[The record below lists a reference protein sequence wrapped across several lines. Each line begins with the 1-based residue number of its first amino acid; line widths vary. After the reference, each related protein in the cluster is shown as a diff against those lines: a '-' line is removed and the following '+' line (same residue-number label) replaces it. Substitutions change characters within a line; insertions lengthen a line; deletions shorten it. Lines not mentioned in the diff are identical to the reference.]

1 MCGISGFI
9 SPDWPACGRA
19 IIDNMTLLLRHRGP
33 DAGGVF
39 TDAEAGVA
47 LGHRRLAILD
57 LSERGAQPM
66 RSGCGRYIITFNG
79 EIYNHL
85 ALRQELEQAAP
96 IAWRGISDTE
106 TLLEAFSAW
115 GVQRTLQKSV
125 GMFALGLWDRA
136 ERRLTLA
143 RDRFGEKPLYWGW
156 AGDRERRTFLFGS
169 ELKALRAWPGF
180 DNAISLGAV
189 ELFMRYCYVPAP
201 HCIYENVFKLEPG
214 MTLTLDQAAFAREQP
229 RIEPYWRFEDAA
241 LAGVAEPIL
250 DEREALEC
258 TEKALRDAVRLQLM
272 AEVPLG
278 VFLSGGI
285 DSSTIVALMQQESS
299 RPVKS
304 FTVGFN
310 EDGFDEAPHAGAVAR
325 HIGTDHHEIYVS
337 PAETQAVI
345 PELPTN
351 YDEPFA
357 DSSQIPTSII
367 CKIAR
372 RSVTVALS
380 GDAGDELFGG
390 YNRYF
395 LAPVFW
401 RLAGRVPAALR
412 VLAANGVLCLSI
424 EDWNRVGRWPLL
436 SRRVAMLGDKAH
448 KLAAYLRSVNSI
460 DDLYRRMVSQWPRGE
475 APVLAAAPLST
486 RLDMIES
493 EGRFTE
499 PALRMMFLDTLT
511 YLPDDILTK
520 LDRAAMAT
528 ALETRI
534 PMLDHRVVEVAW
546 RLPWSMKFRGGR
558 RKWAL
563 RQILYKYVPERLVER
578 PKAGFGIPIGLW
590 LRGPLRDWAET
601 LLAEG
606 KMDSEGYLDASRVR
620 RLWRDHL
627 DGKQDW
633 TVPLWN
639 VLMYQAWLEA
649 Q

>member
-1 MCGISGFI
+1 MCGISGFL
-9 SPDWPACGRA
+9 SPEWPGRGRA
-19 IIDNMTLLLRHRGP
+19 IIDNMTIFLRHRGP

-66 RSGCGRYIITFNG
+66 HSGCGGYVITFNG

-96 IAWRGISDTE
+96 IAWRGTSDTE

-115 GVQRTLQKSV
+115 GVRRTLQKSV

-136 ERRLTLA
+136 DRRLTLA

-156 AGDRERRTFLFGS
+156 AGHGERRTFLFGS

-250 DEREALEC
+250 DESEALEC
-258 TEKALRDAVRLQLM
+258 IEKALRDAVRLQLM
-272 AEVPLG
+272 ADVPLG

-325 HIGTDHHEIYVS
+325 HIGTDHHEVYVS

-345 PELPTN
+345 PELPTS

-357 DSSQIPTSII
+357 DSSQIPT
-367 CKIAR
+367 
-372 RSVTVALS
+372 
-380 GDAGDELFGG
+380 
-390 YNRYF
+390 
-395 LAPVFW
+395 
-401 RLAGRVPAALR
+401 
-412 VLAANGVLCLSI
+412 
-424 EDWNRVGRWPLL
+424 
-436 SRRVAMLGDKAH
+436 
-448 KLAAYLRSVNSI
+448 
-460 DDLYRRMVSQWPRGE
+460 
-475 APVLAAAPLST
+475 
-486 RLDMIES
+486 
-493 EGRFTE
+493 
-499 PALRMMFLDTLT
+499 
-511 YLPDDILTK
+511 
-520 LDRAAMAT
+520 
-528 ALETRI
+528 
-534 PMLDHRVVEVAW
+534 
-546 RLPWSMKFRGGR
+546 
-558 RKWAL
+558 
-563 RQILYKYVPERLVER
+563 
-578 PKAGFGIPIGLW
+578 GFGIRKNPASVRTTVAEKTRHVIDDGTAAP
-590 LRGPLRDWAET
+590 GPV
-601 LLAEG
+601 G
-606 KMDSEGYLDASRVR
+606 
-620 RLWRDHL
+620 
-627 DGKQDW
+627 
-633 TVPLWN
+633 
-639 VLMYQAWLEA
+639 
-649 Q
+649 